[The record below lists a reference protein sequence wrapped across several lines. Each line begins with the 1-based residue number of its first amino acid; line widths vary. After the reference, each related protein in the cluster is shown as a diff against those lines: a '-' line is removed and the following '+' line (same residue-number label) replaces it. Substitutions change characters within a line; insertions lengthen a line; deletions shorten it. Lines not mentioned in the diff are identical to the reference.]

1 MLWLLNSQSLNPS
14 ARFSESLADVLKKML
29 LISQVAGLAKEIEK
43 DSVAMDQTSPDSLE
57 AFGYQNRENLRGVVF
72 DEDFTSTAFS
82 PNEESPTTDTEK
94 EIDTSKRCPLTGKLH
109 ASEKLKLMQLLD
121 QWEEPDRSFDPNQ
134 VRPSCL

>member
-1 MLWLLNSQSLNPS
+1 LNPS
-14 ARFSESLADVLKKML
+14 ARFSEKLADVLKRIL

-43 DSVAMDQTSPDSLE
+43 DSVAMDKTSPVTFE
-57 AFGYQNRENLRGVVF
+57 AFGYHNRENLRGVVF
-72 DEDFTSTAFS
+72 DEDFTSQAFS
-82 PNEESPTTDTEK
+82 PTEESPCDATTDTGK